1 MLLHLQAY
9 AEKQDAS
16 SQSKEAYSK
25 AFVLLHLQAYAEKQD
40 ASSQSKEAYSKAFVL
55 FPQASTYFDDA

>member
-1 MLLHLQAY
+1 MF
-9 AEKQDAS
+9 KIVIPVIAS

-25 AFVLLHLQAYAEKQD
+25 AFVLLHLQAYSEKQD

>member
-1 MLLHLQAY
+1 MLLHLQVY
-9 AEKQDAS
+9 SEKQYAS
-16 SQSKEAYSK
+16 SQSKEGYSK
-25 AFVLLHLQAYAEKQD
+25 AFVLLHLQAYSEKQY